1 MRSMTRQC
9 ARPGCSQVAVAT
21 LTYDYSSQAAWLDRL
36 APEPHPMTHD
46 LCEAHAQRLSVP
58 QGWRLEDRRMI
69 APIGT
74 KAAAQAA
81 AQAAAEGTV
90 DAESPA
96 PVLTGL
102 FHSQLA
108 S

>member
-1 MRSMTRQC
+1 MTRQC

-21 LTYDYSSQAAWLDRL
+21 LTYDYGSQAAWLDRL

-81 AQAAAEGTV
+81 AQAAAEGTD
-90 DAESPA
+90 DAAPA
-96 PVLTGL
+96 PVLAGL
-102 FHSQLA
+102 VHSQLA